1 MISFNK
7 ISTILDAR
15 LAFILLLFFEYLLTR
30 IFEWDHPNP
39 LFSILDNYYL
49 CIQKLM
55 RARISVPKYF
65 ARSQKFPILP
75 GIDRFIENSLY
86 AKQSYSLPYC
96 IFYFLTRTI
105 FPLFNLNKSSTFIFT
120 RELGEPPPV

>member
-1 MISFNK
+1 
-7 ISTILDAR
+7 
-15 LAFILLLFFEYLLTR
+15 
-30 IFEWDHPNP
+30 
-39 LFSILDNYYL
+39 
-49 CIQKLM
+49 M

-75 GIDRFIENSLY
+75 GIDGFIGNLLY
-86 AKQSYSLPYC
+86 AKQPYSSPYC